1 MLVSTDGNA
10 LKRARRLASNA
21 KTSLPCISC
30 FAYGSRCKQGR
41 PCSRCT
47 KLSKVCLPTKVLTDF
62 SEKRFAETETEFAFA
77 VPMPYNRGDGISRPV
92 AISRPSD
99 LLSARHRCSESA
111 LTEPGVAG
119 SFLRNTGYL
128 EMRAEKE
135 KILSW
140 VATVEASANGGVEA
154 LQESMCNRTL
164 LNEGVEG
171 SMCFRTA
178 QSRLSIGR
186 IISSTTAVAL
196 VGLHAEAERISV
208 RNLVHDEDSEPAA
221 SVGHCEEGSQ
231 NRWP

>member
-1 MLVSTDGNA
+1 MLVSTDGKA

-62 SEKRFAETETEFAFA
+62 GEKQFSETETESAFA
-77 VPMPYNRGDGISRPV
+77 LPMPYNRGDGISRPV

-99 LLSARHRCSESA
+99 LLSAQHRCSESA

-128 EMRAEKE
+128 EMRAERE
-135 KILSW
+135 KTPSW
-140 VATVEASANGGVEA
+140 VATVEASANRGVEA
-154 LQESMCNRTL
+154 LQESMCIRTPS
-164 LNEGVEG
+164 NEVVEG
-171 SMCFRTA
+171 SLCFRTT
-178 QSRLSIGR
+178 QSRVSICT
-186 IISSTTAVAL
+186 IIPSSTTVAL
-196 VGLHAEAERISV
+196 VGSHSEAERISV

-221 SVGHCEEGSQ
+221 SVDHCEEGSQ